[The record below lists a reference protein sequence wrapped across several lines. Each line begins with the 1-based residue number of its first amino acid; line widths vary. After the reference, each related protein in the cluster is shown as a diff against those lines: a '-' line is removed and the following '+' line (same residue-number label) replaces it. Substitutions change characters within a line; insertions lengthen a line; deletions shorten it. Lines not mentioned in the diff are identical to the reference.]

1 ENPNASITTLRLKL
15 FQRSGLKEIM
25 DNFVN
30 FTKIT
35 PGVLLDFGTYK
46 TRDTVL
52 CGKRQECVMENG
64 ILVPKELDMEEDT
77 IFDLASTSKLFTAV
91 SILKIYEMG
100 LIDVFDP
107 VNKYVPEFKN
117 LEDVTIY
124 ELLKFSAN

>member
-1 ENPNASITTLRLKL
+1 
-15 FQRSGLKEIM
+15 M

-35 PGVLLDFGTYK
+35 PGVLLDLEHIKLEILFY
-46 TRDTVL
+46 V
-52 CGKRQECVMENG
+52 GKGKECVMENG

-107 VNKYVPEFKN
+107 VNKYVPEFK
-117 LEDVTIY
+117 
-124 ELLKFSAN
+124 KFGRCNYI